1 VSGAQSIGTR
11 DTRAAKAADAAP
23 GKPSRARRIAHV
35 LVAAVV
41 FVVLPMVLVGALVGE
56 FGVGAM
62 GMGLLLGA
70 LGSKLGGTRRM
81 AYVAPA
87 IGVAGGLGAVTAYD
101 WWWVALLAT
110 VGVIAGAG
118 IRFGWMPTLLMVP
131 YAATF
136 VRPVSTGTDA
146 VIYGAIAA
154 IATGYGVVLARRFGA
169 PDVVDG
175 DRQPL
180 PVAVVVAIVFGVVL
194 GASAA
199 VGVALGWTEP
209 YWVPEPVLILVL
221 YVLLGK
227 RERIREKALG
237 TALGVAGAIPV
248 AILSP
253 TAGVL
258 TAIAI
263 VAFIIALTQAKR
275 YWLMYGLYT
284 FSLVLVLAAPGHVG
298 YEAEERGVQ
307 ILVGIGILVV
317 GLAVAHALGRW
328 LQQRY
333 PQPEL
338 AQAADPRPPRN
349 QAQTD

>member
-1 VSGAQSIGTR
+1 VSGAQSIGTP
-11 DTRAAKAADAAP
+11 DTRAAKAAP
-23 GKPSRARRIAHV
+23 GKPSRARRIAHL
-35 LVAAVV
+35 LVAALV
-41 FVVLPMVLVGALVGE
+41 FVVLPMVLVGALVGG

-62 GMGLLLGA
+62 GIGLVLGVV
-70 LGSKLGGTRRM
+70 GSKLGGTRRM

-87 IGVAGGLGAVTAYD
+87 IGVAGGLGAATAYD
-101 WWWVALLAT
+101 WWWVALLAAT
-110 VGVIAGAG
+110 GAIAGAG
-118 IRFGWMPTLLMVP
+118 IRFGWMPTLLMIP

-180 PVAVVVAIVFGVVL
+180 PVAVVVAIVFGVAL

-221 YVLLGK
+221 YILLGK

-253 TAGVL
+253 PAGVL
-258 TAIAI
+258 TAVAT
-263 VAFIIALTQAKR
+263 VAFVVALTQAKKR

-284 FSLVLVLAAPGHVG
+284 FSLVLLLATPGHVG

-307 ILVGIGILVV
+307 ILVGIGLLTV
-317 GLAVAHALGRW
+317 GLAVVTVLAQRLRE
-328 LQQRY
+328 RY

-338 AQAADPRPPRN
+338 APAGPSA
-349 QAQTD
+349 

>member
-1 VSGAQSIGTR
+1 MSGAQSIGTP

-35 LVAAVV
+35 LVAALV

-62 GMGLLLGA
+62 VMGLVLGA
-70 LGSKLGGTRRM
+70 TGSKLAGTRRM

-118 IRFGWMPTLLMVP
+118 IRFGWMPALLMVP
-131 YAATF
+131 FAATF
-136 VRPVSTGTDA
+136 VTPVSTGTDA
-146 VIYGAIAA
+146 VIYGAIVA

-169 PDVVDG
+169 SDVVDG
-175 DRQPL
+175 DRQPV
-180 PVAVVVAIVFGVVL
+180 PVAAVVAIVFGIAL

-209 YWVPEPVLILVL
+209 YWVPEPVLVL
-221 YVLLGK
+221 AGYILLGR
-227 RERIREKALG
+227 RERIAEKAIG
-237 TALGVAGAIPV
+237 TALGAAAAVPV

-253 TAGVL
+253 PAGVL
-258 TAIAI
+258 TAVGI
-263 VAFIIALTQAKR
+263 VALVLAVTQVKR

-284 FSLVLVLAAPGHVG
+284 FSVVLLLAAPGQVG

-317 GLAVAHALGRW
+317 GLAIVAAFGRW
-328 LQQRY
+328 LQKRY

-338 AQAADPRPPRN
+338 APGGLSA
-349 QAQTD
+349 

>member
-1 VSGAQSIGTR
+1 
-11 DTRAAKAADAAP
+11 
-23 GKPSRARRIAHV
+23 
-35 LVAAVV
+35 
-41 FVVLPMVLVGALVGE
+41 
-56 FGVGAM
+56 
-62 GMGLLLGA
+62 
-70 LGSKLGGTRRM
+70 
-81 AYVAPA
+81 
-87 IGVAGGLGAVTAYD
+87 
-101 WWWVALLAT
+101 
-110 VGVIAGAG
+110 
-118 IRFGWMPTLLMVP
+118 MVP

-136 VRPVSTGTDA
+136 VTPVSTRTDA

-180 PVAVVVAIVFGVVL
+180 PVAVVVAIVFGVAL

-221 YVLLGK
+221 YILLGK

-237 TALGVAGAIPV
+237 TALGVAGALPV

-253 TAGVL
+253 PAGVL
-258 TAIAI
+258 TAVGT
-263 VAFIIALTQAKR
+263 VAFVVALTQAKQR

-284 FSLVLVLAAPGHVG
+284 FSLVLLLAAPGHVG

-317 GLAVAHALGRW
+317 GLAVVTVLARW
-328 LQQRY
+328 LRERY

-338 AQAADPRPPRN
+338 APAGPSA
-349 QAQTD
+349 